1 MMISMTAGEKR
12 ESLDTW
18 RKRLKKIGSEA
29 RQVGK
34 RAVEGFG
41 KMAEKLGS
49 SGG

>member
-1 MMISMTAGEKR
+1 MTADEKR

-18 RKRLKKIGSEA
+18 RKRLKEIGTKA

-34 RAVEGFG
+34 SAARGFG